1 MPELHELDKF
11 AAVLEERMLGIC
23 KKLDYLIEAMER
35 SNSEARRDIE
45 RIDRDIVSLKV
56 KVYGFSLALPIVMGV
71 IMTIIT
77 KYFR

>member
-11 AAVLEERMLGIC
+11 AAVLEERMMGIC
-23 KKLDYLIEAMER
+23 KKLDYLIETMER

-45 RIDRDIVSLKV
+45 RIERDIVSLKV

>member
-23 KKLDYLIEAMER
+23 KKLDYLIETMER
-35 SNSEARRDIE
+35 SNSETRRDIE
-45 RIDRDIVSLKV
+45 RIERDIVSLKV